1 MTERHKKIDWKR
13 PVETVDGQPLKVV
26 RPGLVKGLPAKP
38 EIGRKAGPDIAWAY
52 LDDGLSQNGFLP
64 DIRNVEE

>member
-1 MTERHKKIDWKR
+1 MPKINWNR
-13 PVETVDGQPLKVV
+13 PVETVHGQPLTVV
-26 RPGLVKGLPAKP
+26 RPGLVKGLPAMP
-38 EIGRKAGPDIAWAY
+38 EIGRFPGEDTAWAY